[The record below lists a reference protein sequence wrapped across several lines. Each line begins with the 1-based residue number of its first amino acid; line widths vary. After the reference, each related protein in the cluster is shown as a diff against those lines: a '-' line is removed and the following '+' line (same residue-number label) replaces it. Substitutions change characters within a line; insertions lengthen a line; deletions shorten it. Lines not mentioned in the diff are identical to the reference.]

1 MSVAPLPERPR
12 ILFVG
17 CSLEDYLADS
27 LLHGLNAL
35 LGAAVV
41 DVPRVDHLYRGFPHL
56 PVIYGRGFSLY
67 GRAPDAHPLRAR
79 YEHRLG
85 RGEFDLLVF
94 ANVHRTPGEL
104 VRLLPLLGSTRVALL
119 DGEDDIRLFPRG
131 AALLEHPALLR
142 LRFDRR
148 WLYFKREWAPDAP
161 LSARWK
167 AATMHPLTPPRDRIR
182 PASFSIPSD
191 VLVPEGALHEGRT
204 QDFPH
209 HIVDAE
215 VAARLG
221 RQTKYAFSDEAAYHA
236 DLAASRFGITT
247 KRAGWDCLRHYE
259 IAARGAIPCVRA
271 LSSKP
276 STCAPHGLDASNCI
290 DYTSYDDLVRR
301 IAALS
306 PERERALRE
315 GAYAWARRNTTVE
328 AAKRFLDVVRAG

>member
-1 MSVAPLPERPR
+1 
-12 ILFVG
+12 
-17 CSLEDYLADS
+17 
-27 LLHGLNAL
+27 
-35 LGAAVV
+35 V
-41 DVPRVDHLYRGFPHL
+41 DVPRVDPLYRDFPHRESL
-56 PVIYGRGFSLY
+56 YGRGFTLY
-67 GRAPDAHPLRAR
+67 GRVTDHHPLRTRFEQQIAKKQ
-79 YEHRLG
+79 
-85 RGEFDLLVF
+85 FDLVVF
-94 ANVHRTPGEL
+94 ANVHRTPAL
-104 VRLLPLLGSTRVALL
+104 VARVAPLARGRVVLL

-167 AATMHPLTPPRDRIR
+167 AATLHPLAPPRDRIR
-182 PASFSIPSD
+182 PTSFSIPSD

-290 DYTSYDDLVRR
+290 EYTSYDDLVRR